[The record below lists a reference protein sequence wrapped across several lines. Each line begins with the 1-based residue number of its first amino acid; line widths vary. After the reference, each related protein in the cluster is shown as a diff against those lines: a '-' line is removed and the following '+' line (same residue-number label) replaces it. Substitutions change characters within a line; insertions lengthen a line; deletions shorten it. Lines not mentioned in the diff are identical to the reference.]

1 MAHIRV
7 LVLGEKTLYSEGVIR
22 LLQEQPDLEVVAVD
36 PRDPDAAVQLPD
48 PGAHVIV
55 VFSRDRAGA
64 PPEMA
69 KLLRGSRDARI
80 IYAGLEQPELE
91 VYRSEGV
98 AAASAPEL
106 LAAIR
111 RRRRR
116 RHPSPATPARPERGG
131 SIERLETEERIEARS
146 KEGRVQW
153 IG

>member
-7 LVLGEKTLYSEGVIR
+7 LVLSQKDLYSEGVIR

-36 PRDPDAAVQLPD
+36 LKDAEAGRPLPDARAQ
-48 PGAHVIV
+48 VIV
-55 VFSRDRAGA
+55 VFGHDRAGA
-64 PPEMA
+64 LPEMA
-69 KLLRGSRDARI
+69 KLLRESRDARI

-111 RRRRR
+111 
-116 RHPSPATPARPERGG
+116 ATHGRP
-131 SIERLETEERIEARS
+131 
-146 KEGRVQW
+146 
-153 IG
+153 